1 MKLTCID
8 DFYARLDFGRN
19 STQVDIA
26 FLLPGRAVVS
36 TVEWAI
42 FKPIW
47 LGNERPKA
55 LIFKNAGC
63 DRP

>member
-19 STQVDIA
+19 STQFDIA
-26 FLLPGRAVVS
+26 FLPPGRAVVS

-47 LGNERPKA
+47 LGNERPK
-55 LIFKNAGC
+55 
-63 DRP
+63 